1 MDQPQH
7 TDEGMCGHATLGHA
21 LICQK
26 WTILCDFIKNNE
38 NDDDSQK
45 YWTSEWTDI
54 VFNYS
59 NVKLSDAMQKLL
71 NCALNVA
78 LFPFQL
84 DITQLLVDFN
94 RFARAKIWQEYWFN
108 REKEEEYTK
117 PIFKSLK
124 SNLPRNY
131 CTPSGLKLCQP
142 PSDPK

>member
-1 MDQPQH
+1 
-7 TDEGMCGHATLGHA
+7 
-21 LICQK
+21 
-26 WTILCDFIKNNE
+26 
-38 NDDDSQK
+38 
-45 YWTSEWTDI
+45 
-54 VFNYS
+54 
-59 NVKLSDAMQKLL
+59 MQKLL

-131 CTPSGLKLCQP
+131 CTPSGLKVMLASIRSEIRDPRNRNKETLNLP
-142 PSDPK
+142 PEEITTLKDLIRLQKENVIITKAADKGAGIVILKYKD